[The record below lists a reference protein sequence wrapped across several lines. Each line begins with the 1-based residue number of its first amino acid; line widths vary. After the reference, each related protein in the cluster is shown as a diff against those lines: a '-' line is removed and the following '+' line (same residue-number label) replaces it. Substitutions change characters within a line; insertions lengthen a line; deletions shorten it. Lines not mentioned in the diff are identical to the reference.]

1 MPQGFNPELGE
12 APDAPTGREVGTV
25 KRLFTMEKKA
35 FIREALKVNINKVDG
50 PNSTTLFDNLQL
62 TTDQRT
68 GKINGA
74 RYKGVKI
81 FVLKEGKFT
90 YSKDKKYT
98 KTIDDFRTTLT
109 LAQTEHART
118 NRGFAE
124 RLTVNEG
131 IENPSPEHVDAVILN
146 ATEEVSDR
154 LSEVEIELRNLENN
168 FTPNENREL
177 FGVVFDVDKNLPLDQ
192 KLKGLE
198 KDGEYWSKRLEDAT
212 AAFNDLPE
220 DVKRQESGDYYKLR
234 DRVRT
239 FKKAVRAVK
248 LAKDCELLREKNRPL
263 LSRLRERFRKKTDGE
278 NAIKQEQPRLDE
290 GDPVNL
296 GVLELSDETKNII
309 TNEAKN
315 GDLSKFEIFKKWSKK
330 NLLGLSAVAVSAAG
344 IITTMVIAARG
355 AVKAGA
361 RATKKFAKGLA
372 KVAEKVAPILGA
384 VLNIVGK
391 VLTLGAKGL
400 DWLSRNLWLLAL
412 LIVYLIYNELSKK
425 RRK

>member
-1 MPQGFNPELGE
+1 M
-12 APDAPTGREVGTV
+12 
-25 KRLFTMEKKA
+25 
-35 FIREALKVNINKVDG
+35 
-50 PNSTTLFDNLQL
+50 
-62 TTDQRT
+62 
-68 GKINGA
+68 
-74 RYKGVKI
+74 
-81 FVLKEGKFT
+81 LKEGKFT

-124 RLTVNEG
+124 RLMVNEG

-154 LSEVEIELRNLENN
+154 LSEVEIELRNLENK

-248 LAKDCELLREKNRPL
+248 LAKDYELLREKNRPL
-263 LSRLRERFRKKTDGE
+263 LSRLRERFRKKTDDE

-296 GVLELSDETKNII
+296 EVLELSDETENII

-315 GDLSKFEIFKKWSKK
+315 LSKFEKFKKWSKE
-330 NLLGLSAVAVSAAG
+330 NLLGLSAVAVSVAG
-344 IITTMVIAARG
+344 IITTIVIAARS

-372 KVAEKVAPILGA
+372 KVAEKVAP
-384 VLNIVGK
+384 
-391 VLTLGAKGL
+391 
-400 DWLSRNLWLLAL
+400 
-412 LIVYLIYNELSKK
+412 K
-425 RRK
+425 RS